1 MNAELQQYE
10 NMIATERQRFA
21 DRMTPFHNEMRPTV
35 ADLFLIH
42 FSSRGVGMTEPVE
55 DWIRRAGENTCKLGY
70 EELGSGLIRH
80 AEHEAGHHELMI
92 NDTRSLVIRWK
103 ASHDTKLDSE
113 AFLSQPLTHNVL
125 RYREL
130 HEEYIRGA
138 SPYCQIAIEYEIER
152 ISVAYGALF
161 FAGIVQLVGSDVL
174 SCLSFIREHIS
185 LDVGHTNYNMRLMG
199 QFLEKAPAALE
210 PLVAAGARALDIYA
224 SHLED
229 CMQSAKLMDEQH
241 RMSELANVAQSLT

>member
-1 MNAELQQYE
+1 MNAELEQYE
-10 NMIATERQRFA
+10 IMIAAERQRFA
-21 DRMTPFHNEMRPTV
+21 DRMTPFHNETRPTV

-42 FSSRGVGMTEPVE
+42 FCSRGVGMTEPVE
-55 DWIRRAGENTCKLGY
+55 DWIRRAGENTCKIGY

-92 NDTRSLVIRWK
+92 ADTRSLVTRWN
-103 ASHDTKLDSE
+103 ASHDTKLDPE
-113 AFLSQPLTHNVL
+113 AFLSQPLSRNVV

-130 HEEYIRGA
+130 HEEYIRGE

-152 ISVAYGALF
+152 ISVTYGALF
-161 FAGIVQLVGSDVL
+161 FARIIQLVGSDVL
-174 SCLSFIREHIS
+174 GCLSFIHEHVA
-185 LDVGHTNYNMRLMG
+185 LDVGHTNYNMRLMER
-199 QFLEKAPAALE
+199 FLEKVPAALE

-229 CMQSAKLMDEQH
+229 CMQFAELMDGQH
-241 RMSELANVAQSLT
+241 RMSEVANVAQSLT